1 MKSDKD
7 KNRPMSLAEF
17 RKMRHTLLPENRKI
31 KNARTVES
39 DGILFDSRLEMFMY
53 SLLKEAGIR
62 FERQKC
68 YNLQP
73 GFRYNGTAIRPIT
86 YTVDFWLPDHNIII
100 DTKGYHTQQ
109 GDMRIKM
116 LKWRFSA
123 AGESPI
129 IETPKNQTEC
139 RQLVTS
145 INHEL
150 TT

>member
-1 MKSDKD
+1 MKSDKN

-31 KNARTVES
+31 KNARKVER
-39 DGILFDSRLEMFMY
+39 DGIRFDSRLELFMY
-53 SLLKEAGIR
+53 DLLKMAGIR
-62 FERQKC
+62 FERQKR
-68 YNLQP
+68 YTLQP
-73 GFRYNGTAIRPIT
+73 SFRYNGVAIRPIT
-86 YTVDFWLPDHNIII
+86 YTVDFWLPDHNLII

-129 IETPKNQTEC
+129 IKTPKNQTEC
-139 RQLVTS
+139 RTLLE
-145 INHEL
+145 EL
-150 TT
+150 KRS

>member
-31 KNARTVES
+31 KNARKVES
-39 DGILFDSRLEMFMY
+39 DGIVFDSRLEMFMY

-62 FERQKC
+62 FERQKR
-68 YNLQP
+68 YTLQP
-73 GFRYNGTAIRPIT
+73 SFRYNGSAIRPIT
-86 YTVDFWLPDHNIII
+86 YTVDFWLPDHNLII

-116 LKWRFSA
+116 LKWRFST
-123 AGESPI
+123 AGESPR
-129 IETPKNQTEC
+129 IETPKNIKEC
-139 RQLVTS
+139 IKLIENITQ
-145 INHEL
+145 INP
-150 TT
+150 

>member
-7 KNRPMSLAEF
+7 NNRPMSLAEF

-31 KNARTVES
+31 KNARKVER
-39 DGILFDSRLEMFMY
+39 DGIRFDSRLELFMY
-53 SLLKEAGIR
+53 DLLKMAGIR
-62 FERQKC
+62 FERQKR
-68 YNLQP
+68 YTLQP
-73 GFRYNGTAIRPIT
+73 GFQYNGAAIRPIT
-86 YTVDFWLPDHNIII
+86 YTVDFWLPDHNLII

-116 LKWRFSA
+116 LKWRFST

-139 RQLVTS
+139 RTLLE
-145 INHEL
+145 EL
-150 TT
+150 KRS

>member
-31 KNARTVES
+31 KNARKVLR
-39 DGILFDSRLEMFMY
+39 DGIRFDSRLELFMY
-53 SLLKEAGIR
+53 DLLKMAGIC
-62 FERQKC
+62 FERQKR
-68 YNLQP
+68 YTLQP
-73 GFRYNGTAIRPIT
+73 GFRYNGAAIRPIT
-86 YTVDFWLPDHNIII
+86 YTVDFWLPDHHLII

-116 LKWRFSA
+116 LKWRFST
-123 AGESPI
+123 AGESPR

-139 RQLVTS
+139 RTLLE
-145 INHEL
+145 EL
-150 TT
+150 QRS